1 MVYPSDFETKL
12 GFDQI
17 RQWLSDYCI
26 SALGRNEVDKIRFR
40 TEYNVVKELLN
51 QGSEFKSIKE
61 RAIPFP
67 LSQYYDPS
75 VFYPVIAIEDS
86 FIEAESLREI
96 ALSIQVI
103 EDCVSFLKKEQETYP
118 NLYQLS
124 LPVDLPGTIKESINA
139 SIDDMGK
146 LKDNASPDLNRI
158 RKKLKDESGR
168 ARRLV
173 DQMFREAVT
182 NGMVPEGSSPV
193 IRDGRVVIPVLSE
206 YKRKIRGVIMDESA
220 TGQTVYMEPT
230 EVIEAN
236 NEIRNLELEERRESV
251 KILRRLTS
259 LLRDHLPAIQL
270 GFSFLGK

>member
-259 LLRDHLPAIQL
+259 LLR
-270 GFSFLGK
+270 